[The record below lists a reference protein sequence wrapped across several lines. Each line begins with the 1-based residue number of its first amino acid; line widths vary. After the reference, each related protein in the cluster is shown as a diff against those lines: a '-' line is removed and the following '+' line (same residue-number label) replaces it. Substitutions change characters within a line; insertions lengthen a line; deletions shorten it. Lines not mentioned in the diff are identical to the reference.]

1 MGTIKNNHN
10 YMVQI
15 IHSINLHFFFLNHT
29 FIKYVIVSHYLA
41 YSFFEPYIYNLDS
54 SVFAP
59 NNSLAT
65 KIKNLESNW
74 IWTL

>member
-1 MGTIKNNHN
+1 M
-10 YMVQI
+10 
-15 IHSINLHFFFLNHT
+15 
-29 FIKYVIVSHYLA
+29 VSHYLA
-41 YSFFEPYIYNLDS
+41 YSFFELYIYNLDS